1 MAENIQSAPEAPT
14 KKMGALVKWIPV
26 LLMIGS
32 NLAYTVTAKVTPEDV
47 DTYASVSLTYVVCI
61 AYAMIMFFIT
71 SKNKNYIQ
79 EARKANWT
87 APALD
92 ACLVCLELSTILMFR
107 VGWDLSVGILL
118 AYVIL
123 AVVLVLVGR
132 VFYKET
138 LTPKRVIGI
147 LISLVGVVLVGLG
160 I

>member
-79 EARKANWT
+79 
-87 APALD
+87 
-92 ACLVCLELSTILMFR
+92 
-107 VGWDLSVGILL
+107 
-118 AYVIL
+118 
-123 AVVLVLVGR
+123 
-132 VFYKET
+132 
-138 LTPKRVIGI
+138 
-147 LISLVGVVLVGLG
+147 
-160 I
+160 

>member
-1 MAENIQSAPEAPT
+1 
-14 KKMGALVKWIPV
+14 
-26 LLMIGS
+26 
-32 NLAYTVTAKVTPEDV
+32 
-47 DTYASVSLTYVVCI
+47 
-61 AYAMIMFFIT
+61 
-71 SKNKNYIQ
+71 
-79 EARKANWT
+79 
-87 APALD
+87 
-92 ACLVCLELSTILMFR
+92 MFR